1 MKFIDEAEIYVKAG
15 DGGNGAVSFRR
26 EKFIPKGGPDGG
38 DGGKGGDVIFKA
50 TTSLNTLLDFK
61 YKRKYIA
68 ENGKNGSGNNR
79 TGRCG
84 KDLIIP
90 VPVGTTIIDLETN
103 QVIADLVND
112 GQEFIVAKGGFGGR
126 GNAHF
131 ATPVR
136 QTPRFAE
143 KGIPG
148 EEKKIKLEL
157 KLLADVGLIGFPNV
171 GKSTFLSVIS
181 SARPKIADYPFT
193 TLSPVL
199 GVVKR
204 KQFKSFVVADIPG
217 LIEGAH
223 KGEGLGH
230 SFLKH
235 VERTKILL
243 HFIDLSYLGPKD
255 PYEGFK
261 IINRELFLFNQ
272 NLSEKQQIIVINKI
286 DIPEVKKESEKV
298 KKSFEQMGFKVFR
311 ISSATKEGIEPLLDY
326 LSQILENY

>member
-15 DGGNGAVSFRR
+15 DGGNGAISFRR

-38 DGGKGGDVIFKA
+38 DGGKGADVIFKA

-61 YKRKYIA
+61 YKRKYLA
-68 ENGKNGSGNNR
+68 ENGKNGAGNNR
-79 TGRCG
+79 SGRCG

-90 VPVGTTIIDLETN
+90 VPVGTIIKDLETN
-103 QVIADLVND
+103 QVIADLVKD
-112 GQEFIVAKGGFGGR
+112 GQECIVAKGGNGGR

-143 KGIPG
+143 KGKPG
-148 EEKKIKLEL
+148 EEKNIKLEL
-157 KLLADVGLIGFPNV
+157 KLLADVGLVGFPNV

-181 SARPKIADYPFT
+181 SARPKIANYPFT
-193 TLSPVL
+193 TLTPVL
-199 GVVKR
+199 GVVKL
-204 KQFKSFVVADIPG
+204 KHFKSFVVADIPG

-235 VERTKILL
+235 VERTKMLL

-255 PYEGFK
+255 PFEGFR
-261 IINRELFLFNQ
+261 IINNELFLFNKS
-272 NLSEKQQIIVINKI
+272 LSEKQQIVVINKI
-286 DIPEVKKESEKV
+286 DIPEVMRESENV
-298 KKSFEQMGFKVFR
+298 KKYFEEMGYKVFK
-311 ISSATKEGIEPLLDY
+311 ISSATKEGIDALLGY
-326 LSQILENY
+326 LAELLENY